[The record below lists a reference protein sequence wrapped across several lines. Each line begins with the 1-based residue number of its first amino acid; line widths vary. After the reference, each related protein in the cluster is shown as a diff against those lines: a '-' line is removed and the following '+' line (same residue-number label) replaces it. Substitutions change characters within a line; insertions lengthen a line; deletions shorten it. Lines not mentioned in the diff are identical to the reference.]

1 MLGICA
7 LIAVIAVV
15 IGSAAA
21 FAGNDR
27 KLPIYC
33 VETEKKQI
41 AISFDAAWG
50 NDDTQTLIDILK
62 EYNVPATFFVVGSWV
77 DKYPESVK
85 ALSDAGHQVQN
96 HSNTHPHMPQ
106 LSKHQMRDELESC
119 NSKIKAIKMLDYL
132 DEYTNFHFQEEE
144 ELQKKVSYPEFSG
157 HHAKHEEFKTSIQEL
172 YDYLNENEGPDD
184 QFIEQVKRN
193 VVDWLFQHIKTFD
206 RSVAE
211 YIHLKDNSN
220 RL

>member
-1 MLGICA
+1 MNITFDDN
-7 LIAVIAVV
+7 LIT
-15 IGSAAA
+15 
-21 FAGNDR
+21 GNKTIDSQHQ
-27 KLPIYC
+27 
-33 VETEKKQI
+33 E
-41 AISFDAAWG
+41 
-50 NDDTQTLIDILK
+50 LIDRIRQ
-62 EYNVPATFFVVGSWV
+62 FVAAC
-77 DKYPESVK
+77 ESG
-85 ALSDAGHQVQN
+85 D
-96 HSNTHPHMPQ
+96 
-106 LSKHQMRDELESC
+106 
-119 NSKIKAIKMLDYL
+119 SKIKAIKMLDYL

-144 ELQKKVSYPEFSG
+144 DLQKKASYPELSA
-157 HHAKHEEFKTSIQEL
+157 HHAKHEEFKKSIQEL

>member
-1 MLGICA
+1 MNITFDDN
-7 LIAVIAVV
+7 LIT
-15 IGSAAA
+15 
-21 FAGNDR
+21 GNKTIDSQHQ
-27 KLPIYC
+27 
-33 VETEKKQI
+33 E
-41 AISFDAAWG
+41 
-50 NDDTQTLIDILK
+50 LIDRIRQ
-62 EYNVPATFFVVGSWV
+62 FVAAC
-77 DKYPESVK
+77 ESG
-85 ALSDAGHQVQN
+85 D
-96 HSNTHPHMPQ
+96 
-106 LSKHQMRDELESC
+106 
-119 NSKIKAIKMLDYL
+119 SKIKAIKMLDYL

-193 VVDWLFQHIKTFD
+193 VVDWLVQHIKTFY

-211 YIHLKDNSN
+211 YIHLHDNSE